1 MSQAEEVAII
11 RTLAVVASADGKFVP
26 EEEALLMTISR
37 QLGVDVAEALE
48 GTESMSLDQMVSS
61 VTTPVNRRSFLLELV
76 RMAYCD
82 GALNEKESKVINAVA
97 DVFEIN
103 ESTREAIDDWARKD
117 EEIQRLGL
125 DIVQNGRE

>member
-1 MSQAEEVAII
+1 MSQAEEIAII
-11 RTLAVVASADGKFVP
+11 RTLAVVASSDGKFVP
-26 EEEALLMTISR
+26 EEEALLLSIAS

-48 GTESMSLDQMVSS
+48 GTESMSVEQMVSP
-61 VTTPVNRRSFLLELV
+61 VTTPINRRSFLLETV

-82 GALNEKESKVINAVA
+82 GTLNEKESKVINAVA

-103 ESTREAIDDWARKD
+103 ASTIEAIDSWARKD